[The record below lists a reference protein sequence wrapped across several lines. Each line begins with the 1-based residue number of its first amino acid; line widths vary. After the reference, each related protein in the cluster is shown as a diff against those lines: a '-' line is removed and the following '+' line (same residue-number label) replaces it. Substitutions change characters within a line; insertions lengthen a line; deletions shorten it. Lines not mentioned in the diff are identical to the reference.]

1 MKRILI
7 AASIL
12 ALATAAKAQTG
23 MYANKWEGND
33 KVRHTRVSAKETNQF
48 ADVQMDISN
57 SAISFSNLPDMSK
70 AYCAMITNGEG
81 EFIKQKRITPDDNQ
95 VSVNRLGKGLYFVTI
110 VYKNKGQ
117 KTFVMN
123 R

>member
-7 AASIL
+7 AGIML
-12 ALATAAKAQTG
+12 AGATTAKAQTG

-33 KVRHTRVSAKETNQF
+33 KVHHTKTTTKETNRF
-48 ADVQMDISN
+48 TDAEMDVN
-57 SAISFSNLPDMSK
+57 NGAISFSNLPDMSK
-70 AYCAMITNGEG
+70 PYCAMITNGEG
-81 EFIKQKRITPDDNQ
+81 EFIKQKRISPDDNQ
-95 VSVNRLGKGLYFVTI
+95 LSVNRLGKGIYFVTI